1 MYGEHVDIK
10 HKISV
15 NQDYLTDEEELD
27 EEDDPV
33 QLNMDDTELMNKR
46 RRKHLM
52 KKQQCPLEKPEI
64 WSGW

>member
-33 QLNMDDTELMNKR
+33 QLNMDDTELNE
-46 RRKHLM
+46 
-52 KKQQCPLEKPEI
+52 QEKEKTLNEEATMPPGET
-64 WSGW
+64 